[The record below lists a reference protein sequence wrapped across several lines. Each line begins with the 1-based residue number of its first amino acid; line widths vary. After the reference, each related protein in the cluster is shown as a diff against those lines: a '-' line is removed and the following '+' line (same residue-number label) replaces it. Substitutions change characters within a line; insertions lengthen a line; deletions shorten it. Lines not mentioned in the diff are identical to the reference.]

1 MFIQILYLFFIWV
14 VSCWLSSL
22 YVLYIKSLLDIW
34 FTHIFTYFKSCL
46 FTVVVSFD
54 TQKFFFFFF
63 YEVQFLFFLL
73 LPRFL
78 SFFRV
83 LALMFRSLIYYD
95 LIFVLWYKIGLFYMA
110 LIMLRSVPSMPTFW
124 RVFIINR
131 SWILSKASSSSEMII
146 WFLSFNLLC
155 CIPGINPTWSWCM
168 IFLMYWVFVL

>member
-1 MFIQILYLFFIWV
+1 MFYILNPYWTYDSHIFSPISRVAF
-14 VSCWLSSL
+14 
-22 YVLYIKSLLDIW
+22 SLLLCPL
-34 FTHIFTYFKSCL
+34 TPRSL
-46 FTVVVSFD
+46 L
-54 TQKFFFFFF
+54 FFF

>member
-1 MFIQILYLFFIWV
+1 MFCILNPYWTYDSHIFSPISRVAF
-14 VSCWLSSL
+14 
-22 YVLYIKSLLDIW
+22 SLLYPL
-34 FTHIFTYFKSCL
+34 TPS
-46 FTVVVSFD
+46 
-54 TQKFFFFFF
+54 FFFFFD
-63 YEVQFLFFLL
+63 EVQFLFFLL

-95 LIFVLWYKIGLFYMA
+95 LIFVLWCKIGLFYMA

>member
-1 MFIQILYLFFIWV
+1 MFYILNPYWTYDSHIFSPISRVAF
-14 VSCWLSSL
+14 
-22 YVLYIKSLLDIW
+22 SLLLCPL
-34 FTHIFTYFKSCL
+34 TPRSL
-46 FTVVVSFD
+46 
-54 TQKFFFFFF
+54 FFFFF

-131 SWILSKASSSSEMII
+131 SWILSKASSSSVMII